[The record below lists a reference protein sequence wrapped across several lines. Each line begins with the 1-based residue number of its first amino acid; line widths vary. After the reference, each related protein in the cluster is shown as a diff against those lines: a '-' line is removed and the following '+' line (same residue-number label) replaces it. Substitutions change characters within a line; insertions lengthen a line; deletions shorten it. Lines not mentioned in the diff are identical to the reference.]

1 MVLLFSLINIKQ
13 FYILYKPFLVY
24 TVVVIL
30 VLSFNN
36 VAGCN
41 ALRGVFNNPFGSQP
55 GNVSIENIWCV
66 RRYHKA
72 TTVALLITFT

>member
-13 FYILYKPFLVY
+13 FYILYKPLWSFW
-24 TVVVIL
+24 
-30 VLSFNN
+30 SGFNN

-55 GNVSIENIWCV
+55 GNVSTENIWCV